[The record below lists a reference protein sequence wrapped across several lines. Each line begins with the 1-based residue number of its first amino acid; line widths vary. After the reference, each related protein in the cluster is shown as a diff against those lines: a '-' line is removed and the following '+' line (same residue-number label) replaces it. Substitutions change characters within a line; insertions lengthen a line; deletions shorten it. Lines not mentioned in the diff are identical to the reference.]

1 MPLSQHF
8 GAAMINSQQVL
19 LVVNWP
25 PPGSTATL
33 AGILPTLL
41 AQRRM
46 TYVFAGFIGMP
57 LGRTLCIRKP

>member
-1 MPLSQHF
+1 
-8 GAAMINSQQVL
+8 MINSQQVL